1 MPRFS
6 YEAMNAEGKRITDSS
21 EANSKDDLILTLQ
34 TKGLMLVRW
43 IDGSPSRR
51 KSLLKRSGRS
61 LNSKELLLITREMAH
76 LMKSGLPMDRSLTI
90 IIQTSEGKPLLAMA
104 QYLKESL
111 QGGKSLSDAMAV
123 KTEDFSDLYTN
134 MVRVGEMGGI
144 LPQVMEKLA
153 GFMERTEE
161 IKKFIISSSIYPA
174 ILMMIGMVSVGVIMG
189 VVVPRF
195 AAIFTDLGQ
204 KIPASTLLLIQISQF
219 LRTWWWA
226 MILSSVSIALGLWR
240 FSGTANGK
248 DRLDRIWIR
257 LPLMGSLIMD
267 IQVGRFTRTL
277 GTLVQSGVPL
287 LKALSIVREVV
298 SNVVVKFAAEQIFR
312 QVKEGKRVS
321 TLMKEQGIFPAMAVQ
336 MVALGE
342 ETGKIGEML
351 ISVSDDLDNRVQS
364 KIKSLLSLLEPIAIL
379 LMGLVIGG
387 VVISMLT
394 AIFGINDIEF

>member
-6 YEAMNAEGKRITDSS
+6 YEAMNADGRRIIDSS
-21 EANSKDDLILTLQ
+21 EAGTRDDLILSLQ
-34 TKGLMLVRW
+34 AKGLILVRW
-43 IDGSPSRR
+43 IDAGPSG

-61 LNSKELLLITREMAH
+61 LNSKELLMLTREMAH

-90 IIQTSEGKPLLAMA
+90 IIQTSEAKPLLAMA

-111 QGGKSLSDAMAV
+111 QGGKSLSDAMSA
-123 KTEDFSDLYTN
+123 KTEDFTDLYIN

-174 ILMMIGMVSVGVIMG
+174 ILLAIGMVSVGVIMG

-195 AAIFTDLGQ
+195 AAIFQDLGQ
-204 KIPASTLLLIQISQF
+204 KIPASTQLLIQASQF
-219 LRTWWWA
+219 LRTWWWG
-226 MILSSVSIALGLWR
+226 MLLGTGVISLGLWR
-240 FSGTANGK
+240 YSATYHGK
-248 DRLDRIWIR
+248 DRLDRIWIK
-257 LPLMGSLIMD
+257 LPMMGSLIMD

-287 LKALSIVREVV
+287 LKGLSIVREVV
-298 SNVVVKFAAEQIFR
+298 NNVVVKKAAEQIYR

-321 TLMKEQGIFPAMAVQ
+321 VLMKDQGIFPAMAVQ

-351 ISVSDDLDNRVQS
+351 ISVSDDLDARVQS
-364 KIKSLLSLLEPIAIL
+364 KIKSLLALLEPVAIL
-379 LMGLVIGG
+379 FMGLVIGG

>member
-6 YEAMNAEGKRITDSS
+6 YEAMNAAGRRFIDSS
-21 EANSKDDLILTLQ
+21 DAGTRDDLILSLQ
-34 TKGLMLVRW
+34 AKGLILVRW
-43 IDGSPSRR
+43 IDDVPSGI
-51 KSLLKRSGRS
+51 SLLKRSGRS
-61 LNSKELLLITREMAH
+61 LSSKELLLITREMAH

-90 IIQTSEGKPLLAMA
+90 IIQTSEVKPLLSMA

-111 QGGKSLSDAMAV
+111 QGGKSLSDAMAA
-123 KTEDFSDLYTN
+123 KTEDFSDLYIN

-174 ILMMIGMVSVGVIMG
+174 ILLMIGMVSVGVIMG

-195 AAIFTDLGQ
+195 AVIFKDLGQ
-204 KIPASTLLLIQISQF
+204 KIPASTQLLMQASEF
-219 LRTWWWA
+219 LRAWWWGMLLGA
-226 MILSSVSIALGLWR
+226 GLISLGLWR
-240 FSGTANGK
+240 YSATPSGK
-248 DRLDRIWIR
+248 DRLDRIWIK
-257 LPLMGSLIMD
+257 LPMLGNLIMD

-287 LKALSIVREVV
+287 LKGLSIVREVV
-298 SNVVVKFAAEQIFR
+298 SNVVVKLAAEQIYR

-321 TLMKEQGIFPAMAVQ
+321 ALMKDQGIFPPMAVQ

-351 ISVSDDLDNRVQS
+351 ISVSDDLDARVQT
-364 KIKSLLSLLEPIAIL
+364 KIKSLLSLLEPVAIL
-379 LMGLVIGG
+379 LMGLIIGG
-387 VVISMLT
+387 VVISMLM

>member
-6 YEAMNAEGKRITDSS
+6 YEAMNAAGRRIMDSG
-21 EANSKDDLILTLQ
+21 EANTRDDLMLSLQ
-34 TKGLMLVRW
+34 SKGLILVRW
-43 IDGSPSRR
+43 VEAGPSG
-51 KSLLKRSGRS
+51 KSLMKRSGRS
-61 LNSKELLLITREMAH
+61 LKSKELLLMTREMAH
-76 LMKSGLPMDRSLTI
+76 LMKSGLPIDRSLTI
-90 IIQTSEGKPLLAMA
+90 IIQTSEAKPLLAMT

-111 QGGKSLSDAMAV
+111 QGGKSLSDAMAA
-123 KTEDFSDLYTN
+123 KAEDFTDLYIN

-144 LPQVMEKLA
+144 LPQVLEKLA

-204 KIPASTLLLIQISQF
+204 KIPASTQLLIQASQF
-219 LRTWWWA
+219 LRSWWWV
-226 MILSSVSIALGLWR
+226 MILATGAITLGLWR
-240 FSGTANGK
+240 FSASPYGK
-248 DRLDRIWIR
+248 DRLDRIWIKMPV
-257 LPLMGSLIMD
+257 LGSLIMD

-287 LKALSIVREVV
+287 LKGLSIVREVV
-298 SNVVVKFAAEQIFR
+298 NNVVVKLAAEQIFR
-312 QVKEGKRVS
+312 QVKEGKRIS
-321 TLMKEQGIFPAMAVQ
+321 MLMKDQRIFPAMAVQ

-351 ISVSDDLDNRVQS
+351 ISVSDDLDARVQS

-379 LMGLVIGG
+379 LMGLLIGG

-394 AIFGINDIEF
+394 AIFGMNDIEF

>member
-6 YEAMNAEGKRITDSS
+6 YEAMNAEGRRIIDSG
-21 EANSKDDLILTLQ
+21 EANTKDDLILTLQ
-34 TKGLMLVRW
+34 AKGLMLVRW

-51 KSLLKRSGRS
+51 QSLLKRSGRS

-90 IIQTSEGKPLLAMA
+90 IIQTGEAKPLLAMA
-104 QYLKESL
+104 RYLKESL
-111 QGGKSLSDAMAV
+111 QGGKSLSDAMAA
-123 KTEDFSDLYTN
+123 KTEDFSDLYIN

-204 KIPASTLLLIQISQF
+204 KIPASTLLLIQFSQF
-219 LRTWWWA
+219 LRSWWWV
-226 MILSSVSIALGLWR
+226 MILGSVSIALGLWR
-240 FSGTANGK
+240 FSGTTHGK

-257 LPLMGSLIMD
+257 LPMLGSLIMD
-267 IQVGRFTRTL
+267 IQIGRFTRTL

-298 SNVVVKFAAEQIFR
+298 NNVVVKLAAEQIFR

-321 TLMKEQGIFPAMAVQ
+321 TLMKDQGIFPAMAVQ

-351 ISVSDDLDNRVQS
+351 ISVSDDLDARVQS

>member
-6 YEAMNAEGKRITDSS
+6 YEAMKADGRRIMDSS
-21 EANSKDDLILTLQ
+21 EATSRDDLILSLQ
-34 TKGLMLVRW
+34 AKGLILVRW
-43 IDGSPSRR
+43 IDAGASGN
-51 KSLLKRSGRS
+51 SLLKRSGRT
-61 LNSKELLLITREMAH
+61 LKSKELLLITREMAH

-90 IIQTSEGKPLLAMA
+90 IIQTSEAKPLLAMA
-104 QYLKESL
+104 QYLKEAL
-111 QGGKSLSDAMAV
+111 QGGKSLSDAMAA
-123 KTEDFSDLYTN
+123 KTEDFSDLYIN

-195 AAIFTDLGQ
+195 AAIFKDLGQ
-204 KIPASTLLLIQISQF
+204 KIPASTQLLINASQL
-219 LRTWWWA
+219 LRSWWWVMLLGTGLA
-226 MILSSVSIALGLWR
+226 ALGIWR
-240 FSGTANGK
+240 FASTPYGK
-248 DRLDRIWIR
+248 DRLDRIWIK
-257 LPLMGSLIMD
+257 LPMLGSLILD

-287 LKALSIVREVV
+287 LKGLSIVREVV
-298 SNVVVKFAAEQIFR
+298 SNVVVKLAAEQIFR
-312 QVKEGKRVS
+312 QVKEGKRIS
-321 TLMKEQGIFPAMAVQ
+321 KLMKDQDIFPAMAVQ

-351 ISVSDDLDNRVQS
+351 ISVSDDLDARVQS

>member
-1 MPRFS
+1 
-6 YEAMNAEGKRITDSS
+6 
-21 EANSKDDLILTLQ
+21 
-34 TKGLMLVRW
+34 
-43 IDGSPSRR
+43 
-51 KSLLKRSGRS
+51 
-61 LNSKELLLITREMAH
+61 MA
-76 LMKSGLPMDRSLTI
+76 
-90 IIQTSEGKPLLAMA
+90 A
-104 QYLKESL
+104 
-111 QGGKSLSDAMAV
+111 
-123 KTEDFSDLYTN
+123 KTEDFSDLYIN

-204 KIPASTLLLIQISQF
+204 KIPASTLLLIQFSQF
-219 LRTWWWA
+219 LRSWWWV
-226 MILSSVSIALGLWR
+226 MILGCVSIALGLWR
-240 FSGTANGK
+240 FSGTTHGK

-257 LPLMGSLIMD
+257 LPMLGSLIMD
-267 IQVGRFTRTL
+267 IQIGRFTRTL

-298 SNVVVKFAAEQIFR
+298 NNVVVKLAAEQIFR

-321 TLMKEQGIFPAMAVQ
+321 TLMKDQGIFPAMAVQ

-351 ISVSDDLDNRVQS
+351 ISVSDDLDARVQS

>member
-1 MPRFS
+1 
-6 YEAMNAEGKRITDSS
+6 
-21 EANSKDDLILTLQ
+21 
-34 TKGLMLVRW
+34 
-43 IDGSPSRR
+43 
-51 KSLLKRSGRS
+51 
-61 LNSKELLLITREMAH
+61 MAH
-76 LMKSGLPMDRSLTI
+76 LMKSGLPIDRSLTI
-90 IIQTSEGKPLLAMA
+90 IIQTSEAKPLLAMT

-111 QGGKSLSDAMAV
+111 QGGKSLSDAMAA
-123 KTEDFSDLYTN
+123 KTEDFSDLYIN

-144 LPQVMEKLA
+144 LPQVLEKLA

-204 KIPASTLLLIQISQF
+204 KIPASTQLLIQASQF
-219 LRTWWWA
+219 LRSWWWV
-226 MILSSVSIALGLWR
+226 MILATGAITLGLWR
-240 FSGTANGK
+240 FSASPYGK
-248 DRLDRIWIR
+248 DRLDRIWIKMPV
-257 LPLMGSLIMD
+257 LGSLIMD

-287 LKALSIVREVV
+287 LKGLSIVREVV
-298 SNVVVKFAAEQIFR
+298 NNVVVKLAAEQIFR
-312 QVKEGKRVS
+312 QVKEGKRIS
-321 TLMKEQGIFPAMAVQ
+321 MLMKDQRIFPAMAVQ

-351 ISVSDDLDNRVQS
+351 ISVSDDLDARVQS

-379 LMGLVIGG
+379 LMGLLIGG

-394 AIFGINDIEF
+394 AIFGMNDIEF

>member
-6 YEAMNAEGKRITDSS
+6 YEAMKADGRRIIDSS
-21 EANSKDDLILTLQ
+21 EANTRDEVILSLQ
-34 TKGLMLVRW
+34 AKGLMLVRW
-43 IDGSPSRR
+43 VDAGPSA
-51 KSLLKRSGRS
+51 KSLLKRSAKS
-61 LNSKELLLITREMAH
+61 LNSKELLLLTREMAH
-76 LMKSGLPMDRSLTI
+76 LMKSGLPIDRALTI
-90 IIQTSEGKPLLAMA
+90 IIQTSESKRLLQMA

-111 QGGKSLSDAMAV
+111 QGGKSLSDAMAA
-123 KTEDFSDLYTN
+123 KSENFSDLYVN

-161 IKKFIISSSIYPA
+161 IKKFVISSSIYPS
-174 ILMMIGMVSVGVIMG
+174 ILLMIGAVSVAVVLG

-204 KIPASTLLLIQISQF
+204 KIPASTQMLIAFSQF
-219 LRTWWWA
+219 LRSWWWI
-226 MILSSVSIALGLWR
+226 ILLSVTVGILGFWR
-240 FSGTANGK
+240 YAGTARGK
-248 DRLDRIWIR
+248 NRLDRIWIK
-257 LPLMGSLIMD
+257 LPLMGSLILD

-287 LKALSIVREVV
+287 LKGLSIVREVV
-298 SNVVVKFAAEQIFR
+298 SNVVIKLAAEQIFK
-312 QVKEGKRVS
+312 QVKEGKRIS
-321 TLMKEQGIFPAMAVQ
+321 SLMKDQRIFPAMAVQ

-351 ISVSDDLDNRVQS
+351 VSVSDDLDARVQA
-364 KIKSLLSLLEPIAIL
+364 KIKSLLALLEPIAIL

-387 VVISMLT
+387 VVISMLM
-394 AIFGINDIEF
+394 AIFGINDIAF

>member
-6 YEAMNAEGKRITDSS
+6 YEAMNAQGKRVFDTS
-21 EANSKDDLILTLQ
+21 EAGSRDDVMLSLQ
-34 TKGLMLVRW
+34 SKGLILVRW
-43 IDGSPSRR
+43 MDDKPSLS
-51 KSLLKRSGRS
+51 SLFKGSGRS
-61 LNSKELLLITREMAH
+61 LNSRDLLTISKEMAH
-76 LMKSGLPMDRSLTI
+76 LMKSGLPIDRSLTI
-90 IIQTSEGKPLLAMA
+90 IIQTSEGKAVQAMS

-111 QGGKSLSDAMAV
+111 QAGKSLSDAMAARPS
-123 KTEDFSDLYTN
+123 DFSELYIN

-153 GFMERTEE
+153 SFMERTEE
-161 IKKFIISSSIYPA
+161 IKRYVISSSIYPS
-174 ILMMIGMVSVGVIMG
+174 ILLIIGAVSVGVIMG

-204 KIPASTLLLIQISQF
+204 KIPASTQLLIQASQM
-219 LRTWWWA
+219 LRSWWWA
-226 MILSSVSIALGLWR
+226 GLLGAGIVFIGGWR
-240 FSGTANGK
+240 FSATAYGK
-248 DRLDRIWIR
+248 ERLDRIWIR
-257 LPLMGSLIMD
+257 LPIMGSLLMD

-287 LKALSIVREVV
+287 LKSLSVVRDVV
-298 SNVVVKFAAEQIFR
+298 NNSVVKRASEQIYR

-321 TLMKEQGIFPAMAVQ
+321 ILMKDQAIFPAMAVQ

-351 ISVSDDLDNRVQS
+351 VAVADDLDARVQS
-364 KIKSLLSLLEPIAIL
+364 RIKSLLALLEPVAIL
-379 LMGLVIGG
+379 LMGLIIGG

>member
-6 YEAMNAEGKRITDSS
+6 YEAMNAQGKRITDSS
-21 EANSKDDLILTLQ
+21 EANTKDDLILTLQ

-43 IDGSPSRR
+43 IDGSPSRQ

-90 IIQTSEGKPLLAMA
+90 IIQTSEAKPLLAMA

-351 ISVSDDLDNRVQS
+351 ISVSDDLDARVQS

>member
-6 YEAMNAEGKRITDSS
+6 YEAMNADGRRIIDSS
-21 EANSKDDLILTLQ
+21 EAGTRDDLILSLQ
-34 TKGLMLVRW
+34 AKGLILVRW
-43 IDGSPSRR
+43 IDAGPSG

-61 LNSKELLLITREMAH
+61 LNSKELLMLTREMAH

-90 IIQTSEGKPLLAMA
+90 IIQTSEAKPLLAMA

-111 QGGKSLSDAMAV
+111 QGGKSLSDAMSA
-123 KTEDFSDLYTN
+123 KTEDFSDLYIN

-174 ILMMIGMVSVGVIMG
+174 ILLAIGMVSVGVIMG

-195 AAIFTDLGQ
+195 AAIFQDLGQ
-204 KIPASTLLLIQISQF
+204 KIPASTQLLIHASQF
-219 LRTWWWA
+219 LRTWWWG
-226 MILSSVSIALGLWR
+226 MLLGTGVITLGLWR
-240 FSGTANGK
+240 YSATSHGK
-248 DRLDRIWIR
+248 DRLDRIWIK
-257 LPLMGSLIMD
+257 LPMMGSLIMD

-287 LKALSIVREVV
+287 LKGLSIVREVV
-298 SNVVVKFAAEQIFR
+298 NNVVVKKAAEQIYR

-321 TLMKEQGIFPAMAVQ
+321 VLMKDQGIFPAMAVQ

-351 ISVSDDLDNRVQS
+351 ISVSDDLDARVQS
-364 KIKSLLSLLEPIAIL
+364 KIKSLLALLEPVAIL
-379 LMGLVIGG
+379 FMGLVIGG

>member
-6 YEAMNAEGKRITDSS
+6 YEVMNAAGRRFIDSG
-21 EANSKDDLILTLQ
+21 EASTRDDLLLSLQ
-34 TKGLMLVRW
+34 GKGLILVRW
-43 IDGSPSRR
+43 IETAPPGRSIM
-51 KSLLKRSGRS
+51 KRSGRS
-61 LNSKELLLITREMAH
+61 LKSRDLLMMTREMAH
-76 LMKSGLPMDRSLTI
+76 LMKSGLPIDRSLTI
-90 IIQTSEGKPLLAMA
+90 LIQTSDSKPLLAMA
-104 QYLKESL
+104 QYLKDAL

-123 KTEDFSDLYTN
+123 RPEDFSDLYIN

-144 LPQVMEKLA
+144 LPQVLEKLS

-174 ILMMIGMVSVGVIMG
+174 ILMLIGLVSVAVIMG

-204 KIPASTLLLIQISQF
+204 KIPAATQLLIDTSQF
-219 LRTWWWA
+219 LRHWWWV
-226 MILSSVSIALGLWR
+226 MVSGGAVISIMLWR
-240 FSGTANGK
+240 FSASSYGK

-257 LPLMGSLIMD
+257 IPIMGALLLD

-287 LKALSIVREVV
+287 LKGLSIVREVV
-298 SNVVVKFAAEQIFR
+298 GNVVVKQAAEQIFR
-312 QVKEGKRVS
+312 QVKEGKRIS
-321 TLMKEQGIFPAMAVQ
+321 ILMKEQRIFPAMAVQ

-342 ETGKIGEML
+342 ETGKIGDML
-351 ISVSDDLDNRVQS
+351 ISVSDDLDARVQS

-387 VVISMLT
+387 VVIAMLT
-394 AIFGINDIEF
+394 AIFGMNEIEF

>member
-6 YEAMNAEGKRITDSS
+6 YEAMKADGSRVIDSG
-21 EANSKDDLILTLQ
+21 EATTRDDLILSLQ

-43 IDGSPSRR
+43 IDAGSSG

-61 LNSKELLLITREMAH
+61 INSKELLMLTREMAH

-90 IIQTSEGKPLLAMA
+90 IIQTSEAKPLLAMA

-111 QGGKSLSDAMAV
+111 QGGKSLSDAMAA
-123 KTEDFSDLYTN
+123 KAEDFSDLYIN

-174 ILMMIGMVSVGVIMG
+174 ILLMIGMVSVGVIMG

-204 KIPASTLLLIQISQF
+204 KIPASTQLLIQASHL
-219 LRTWWWA
+219 LRTWWWVMLLGTG
-226 MILSSVSIALGLWR
+226 MISFGLWR
-240 FSGTANGK
+240 FSATPYGK
-248 DRLDRIWIR
+248 DRLDRIWIK
-257 LPLMGSLIMD
+257 LPMLGNLIMD

-287 LKALSIVREVV
+287 LKGLSIVREVV
-298 SNVVVKFAAEQIFR
+298 SNVVVKLAAEQIFR

-321 TLMKEQGIFPAMAVQ
+321 MLMKEQGIFPAMAVQ

-351 ISVSDDLDNRVQS
+351 ISVSDDLDARVQS
-364 KIKSLLSLLEPIAIL
+364 KIKSLLSLLEPVAIL

>member
-21 EANSKDDLILTLQ
+21 EANTKDDLILTLQ

-51 KSLLKRSGRS
+51 KSLLKRSRRS

-90 IIQTSEGKPLLAMA
+90 IIQTSEAKPLLAMA

-226 MILSSVSIALGLWR
+226 MILSSVSIALRLWR

-342 ETGKIGEML
+342 ETGKIGEMM
-351 ISVSDDLDNRVQS
+351 ISVSDDLDARVQS

>member
-6 YEAMNAEGKRITDSS
+6 YEAMKADGRRIMDSS
-21 EANSKDDLILTLQ
+21 EATSRDDVILSLQ
-34 TKGLMLVRW
+34 AKGLILVRW
-43 IDGSPSRR
+43 IDAGASG
-51 KSLLKRSGRS
+51 KSLLKRSGRT
-61 LNSKELLLITREMAH
+61 LKSKELLLITREMAH

-90 IIQTSEGKPLLAMA
+90 IIQTSEAKPLLAMA
-104 QYLKESL
+104 QYLKEAL
-111 QGGKSLSDAMAV
+111 QGGKSLSDAMAA
-123 KTEDFSDLYTN
+123 KTEDFSDLYIN

-161 IKKFIISSSIYPA
+161 IKKFIISSSIYPT

-195 AAIFTDLGQ
+195 AAIFKDLGQ
-204 KIPASTLLLIQISQF
+204 KIPASTQLLINASQL
-219 LRTWWWA
+219 LRSWWWV
-226 MILSSVSIALGLWR
+226 MLLGTGLVTLGIWR
-240 FSGTANGK
+240 FASTPYGK
-248 DRLDRIWIR
+248 DRLDRIWIK
-257 LPLMGSLIMD
+257 LPMLGSLIMD

-287 LKALSIVREVV
+287 LKGLSIVREVV
-298 SNVVVKFAAEQIFR
+298 NNVVVKQAAEQIFR
-312 QVKEGKRVS
+312 QVKEGKRIS
-321 TLMKEQGIFPAMAVQ
+321 KLMKDQDIFPAMAVQ

-351 ISVSDDLDNRVQS
+351 ISVSDDLDARVQS

>member
-6 YEAMNAEGKRITDSS
+6 YEAMNADGRRIIDSS
-21 EANSKDDLILTLQ
+21 DAGSRDDLILSLQ
-34 TKGLMLVRW
+34 AKGLILVRW
-43 IDGSPSRR
+43 IDAAPSGM
-51 KSLLKRSGRS
+51 SLLKRSGRS
-61 LNSKELLLITREMAH
+61 LSSKELLLITREMAH

-90 IIQTSEGKPLLAMA
+90 IIQTSEVKPLLAMA

-111 QGGKSLSDAMAV
+111 QGGKSLSDAMAA
-123 KTEDFSDLYTN
+123 KAEDFSDLYIN

-174 ILMMIGMVSVGVIMG
+174 ILLMIGMVSVGVIMG

-195 AAIFTDLGQ
+195 AAIFKDLGQ
-204 KIPASTLLLIQISQF
+204 KIPASTQLLIQASQF
-219 LRTWWWA
+219 LRSWWWA
-226 MILSSVSIALGLWR
+226 LILAAGLISLGLWR
-240 FSGTANGK
+240 FSATPAGK
-248 DRLDRIWIR
+248 DRLDRIWIK
-257 LPLMGSLIMD
+257 LPLLGSLIMD

-287 LKALSIVREVV
+287 LKGLSIVREVV
-298 SNVVVKFAAEQIFR
+298 SNVVVKLAAEQIFR

-321 TLMKEQGIFPAMAVQ
+321 VLMKDQGIFPAMAVQ

-351 ISVSDDLDNRVQS
+351 ISVSDDLDARVQS
-364 KIKSLLSLLEPIAIL
+364 KIKSLLSLLEPVAIL

-387 VVISMLT
+387 VVISMLM

>member
-6 YEAMNAEGKRITDSS
+6 YEAINADGRRIIASGDAGTR
-21 EANSKDDLILTLQ
+21 DDLILSLQ
-34 TKGLMLVRW
+34 AKGLILVRW
-43 IDGSPSRR
+43 IDAAPSGI
-51 KSLLKRSGRS
+51 SLLKRSGRS
-61 LNSKELLLITREMAH
+61 LTGKELLLITREMAH
-76 LMKSGLPMDRSLTI
+76 LMKSGLPMERSLNI
-90 IIQTSEGKPLLAMA
+90 IIQTSEVKPILAMA

-123 KTEDFSDLYTN
+123 KPEEFSDLYIN

-195 AAIFTDLGQ
+195 AAIFKDLGQ
-204 KIPASTLLLIQISQF
+204 KIPASTQLLIQASQF
-219 LRTWWWA
+219 LRSWWWA
-226 MILSSVSIALGLWR
+226 IILGTGVLSLSLWR
-240 FSGTANGK
+240 FSATRSGK
-248 DRLDRIWIR
+248 DRLDRIWLK
-257 LPLMGSLIMD
+257 LPMLGSLILD

-287 LKALSIVREVV
+287 LKGLAIVREVV
-298 SNVVVKFAAEQIFR
+298 SNVVVKLAAEQIYR

-321 TLMKEQGIFPAMAVQ
+321 VLMKDQGIFPAMAVQ

-351 ISVSDDLDNRVQS
+351 ISVSDDLDARVQS
-364 KIKSLLSLLEPIAIL
+364 KIKSLLSLLEPVAIL
-379 LMGLVIGG
+379 LMGLVIGA
-387 VVISMLT
+387 VVISMLM

>member
-6 YEAMNAEGKRITDSS
+6 YEAMNAEGRRIIDSG
-21 EANSKDDLILTLQ
+21 EANTKDDLILTLQ

-43 IDGSPSRR
+43 IDGSPSRQ
-51 KSLLKRSGRS
+51 SLMKRSGRS
-61 LNSKELLLITREMAH
+61 LSSKELLMLTHEMGH

-90 IIQTSEGKPLLAMA
+90 IIQTTEGKPLLAMA

-111 QGGKSLSDAMAV
+111 QGGKSLSDAMAA
-123 KTEDFSDLYTN
+123 KTDDFSDLYIN

-161 IKKFIISSSIYPA
+161 IKKFVISSSIYPA

-189 VVVPRF
+189 IVVPRF
-195 AAIFTDLGQ
+195 AAIFKDLGQ
-204 KIPASTLLLIQISQF
+204 KIPASTMLLMQCSQF
-219 LRTWWWA
+219 LRDWWWA
-226 MILSSVSIALGLWR
+226 MILVSALIVLGLWR
-240 FSGTANGK
+240 FSRTAHGK

-257 LPLMGSLIMD
+257 LPMMGSLIMD

-298 SNVVVKFAAEQIFR
+298 SNVVVKLAAEQIFR

-321 TLMKEQGIFPAMAVQ
+321 TLMKDQGIFPAMAVQ

-351 ISVSDDLDNRVQS
+351 ISVSDDLDARVQS
-364 KIKSLLSLLEPIAIL
+364 RIKSLLSLLEPIAIL